1 MKKIK
6 EQIKNEL
13 IKQYECA
20 LSYPNPDLNCETW
33 FTCDQDIKINKIYN
47 EIISEYNNKNKDGQ
61 LEIIWTAIDNNN

>member
-1 MKKIK
+1 MIKIK

-13 IKQYECA
+13 IKQHECA
-20 LSYPNPDLNCETW
+20 LSYPNSINYSFNYNDT
-33 FTCDQDIKINKIYN
+33 IKIDKIYN

>member
-13 IKQYECA
+13 IKQHECA
-20 LSYPNPDLNCETW
+20 LSYPNPDSINYSFNYNDT
-33 FTCDQDIKINKIYN
+33 IKIDKIYN

>member
-13 IKQYECA
+13 IKQHECA
-20 LSYPNPDLNCETW
+20 LSYPNNINYSFNYNDT
-33 FTCDQDIKINKIYN
+33 IKIDKIYN
-47 EIISEYNNKNKDGQ
+47 EIISEYNNNKNKDSQ